1 MARETFK
8 FEGDR
13 TLEAALKQFARPMA
27 KAAGRRALKKA
38 ADPIFD
44 VYRSATTVASGN
56 LVKSETVGNRLNK
69 RQTRLNRKDA
79 SKSAVEVHIGTADPA
94 GIQEEF
100 GNRHQ
105 APHPSLSIAWA
116 SQGGQKAVDRIG
128 TELAADIEKTAARV
142 ARKAAKG

>member
-1 MARETFK
+1 MARQTFK
-8 FEGDR
+8 FEGGR
-13 TLEAALKQFARPMA
+13 ELEEALKQFARPMA
-27 KAAGRRALKKA
+27 KAVGRRALKKA

-44 VYRSATTVASGN
+44 VYQANTTVASGN
-56 LVKSETVGNRLNK
+56 LIKSEAVGTRLNK
-69 RQTRLNRKDA
+69 RQTRLNRKIA

-116 SQGGQKAVDRIG
+116 SQGGQKAVDRIAA
-128 TELAADIEKTAARV
+128 ELATDITKTAARV